1 MTDLKKAV
9 DAIIKNDFKI
19 AFKILSPI
27 AESGN
32 ASAQFYMGAL
42 YFDGLGVIANE
53 QEATKLRTSAI
64 EIFKEQAENKN
75 KEAISKLG
83 RILADGSQVND
94 LNFLEELKWLKLAS
108 SYGCREASFMLGNI
122 YNTGHKINDI

>member
-32 ASAQFYMGAL
+32 ASAQFYMGSL
-42 YFDGLGVIANE
+42 YFNGLGVIANE
-53 QEATKLRTSAI
+53 QEAVKLRSSAI
-64 EIFKEQAENKN
+64 KIFKEQAENK
-75 KEAISKLG
+75 KRS
-83 RILADGSQVND
+83 
-94 LNFLEELKWLKLAS
+94 NF
-108 SYGCREASFMLGNI
+108 
-122 YNTGHKINDI
+122 